1 MKKTDKSVSTT
12 TIVKKEIEI
21 INELGLHARP
31 AAMFVKLAN
40 EFSSEITVEKGQEQV
55 NGKSIMGI
63 MMLAAGKGSKIIVTA
78 EGPDAQEAIIE
89 IEKLIQS
96 KFGEE

>member
-1 MKKTDKSVSTT
+1 MSK
-12 TIVKKEIEI
+12 IVKKEMEI
-21 INELGLHARP
+21 LNELGLHARP

-40 EFSSEITVEKGQEQV
+40 EFDCELTVEKGSEQV

-63 MMLAAGKGSKIIVTA
+63 MMLAAGKGSKITVTA
-78 EGPDAQEAIIE
+78 EGPDAEEAVME
-89 IEKLIQS
+89 IEKLIRS

>member
-1 MKKTDKSVSTT
+1 MKKTDKPSGTAVVTKEI
-12 TIVKKEIEI
+12 TIV
-21 INELGLHARP
+21 NELGLHARP

-40 EFSSEITVEKGQEQV
+40 EFISDLTVEKGAETV

-63 MMLAAGKGSKIIVTA
+63 MMLAAGKGSKIKVTA
-78 EGPDAQEAIIE
+78 SGPDAAEAIE
-89 IEKLIQS
+89 AIEKLIQS

>member
-1 MKKTDKSVSTT
+1 MKKTDRATSGN
-12 TIVKKEIEI
+12 IVKKELVI

-40 EFSSEITVEKGQEQV
+40 EFISDITVEKGSEIV

-63 MMLAAGKGSKIIVTA
+63 MMLAAGKGSRIKVTA
-78 EGPDAQEAIIE
+78 EGPDAQEAVDAID
-89 IEKLIQS
+89 KLIQS

>member
-1 MKKTDKSVSTT
+1 MMKKSVAVKCEKEVS
-12 TIVKKEIEI
+12 IV
-21 INELGLHARP
+21 NELGIHARP

-40 EFSSEITVEKGQEQV
+40 TFTSEIFIEKDKEQV

-63 MMLAAGKGSKIIVTA
+63 MMLAAGKGTKIIIRA
-78 EGPDAQEAIIE
+78 EGEDADSAVDA
-89 IEKLIQS
+89 IEKLITD

>member
-1 MKKTDKSVSTT
+1 MKRYKNTSSKL
-12 TIVKKEIEI
+12 VKREMVIL
-21 INELGLHARP
+21 NELGLHARP

-40 EFSSEITVEKGQEQV
+40 EFSCELIVEKGSEQV

-63 MMLAAGKGSKIIVTA
+63 MMLAAGKGSKITVTA
-78 EGPDAQEAIIE
+78 EGPDAQEAIDE
-89 IEKLIQS
+89 IEKLINS

>member
-1 MKKTDKSVSTT
+1 MKKTDKPIVANV
-12 TIVKKEIEI
+12 VKKEIEI

-40 EFSSEITVEKGQEQV
+40 EFSCEITVEKGQEQV

-78 EGPDAQEAIIE
+78 EGPDAQEAVEE

-96 KFGEE
+96 KFGED

>member
-1 MKKTDKSVSTT
+1 MKKTDKPTVAN
-12 TIVKKEIEI
+12 IVKREIEI

-40 EFSSEITVEKGQEQV
+40 EFSCEITVEKGQEQV
-55 NGKSIMGI
+55 SGKSIMGI
-63 MMLAAGKGSKIIVTA
+63 MMLAAGKGSKIRVIA
-78 EGPDAQEAIIE
+78 EGPDAEEAVEE
-89 IEKLIQS
+89 IKKLIQS

>member
-1 MKKTDKSVSTT
+1 MKKTEKTAT
-12 TIVKKEIEI
+12 AKIVKKEIEI

-40 EFSSEITVEKGQEQV
+40 EFSCEITVEKGQEQV

-63 MMLAAGKGSKIIVTA
+63 MMLAAGKGSKIRVTA

>member
-1 MKKTDKSVSTT
+1 MKKDSNTSITPLVSR
-12 TIVKKEIEI
+12 EIEI
-21 INELGLHARP
+21 LNELGLHARP

-40 EFSSEITVEKGQEQV
+40 EFNCDIMVEKGSEQV

-63 MMLAAGKGSKIIVTA
+63 MMLAAGKGSVIKVA
-78 EGPDAQEAIIE
+78 ARGEDAQEALDD

>member
-1 MKKTDKSVSTT
+1 MKKDSNLSTT
-12 TIVKKEIEI
+12 PLLSREIEI
-21 INELGLHARP
+21 LNELGLHARP

-40 EFSSEITVEKGQEQV
+40 EFNCDIMVEKGSEQV

-63 MMLAAGKGSKIIVTA
+63 MMLAAGKGSVIKVVA
-78 EGPDAQEAIIE
+78 RGEDAQEALDD

>member
-1 MKKTDKSVSTT
+1 MKKGKDTASK
-12 TIVKKEIEI
+12 IVKKEITI
-21 INELGLHARP
+21 LNELGLHARP

-40 EFSSEITVEKGQEQV
+40 EFSCEITVERGSEQV

-63 MMLAAGKGSKIIVTA
+63 MMLAAGKGSKIKVTA
-78 EGPDAQEAIIE
+78 EGPDAQEAVE
-89 IEKLIQS
+89 GIEKLIES